1 MERRIITFVFALL
14 CFVNLT
20 AQTDKTATILSS
32 NQNDETKV
40 KSLNKLA
47 SELIEEK
54 LLNEADGVVQ
64 KAMEIATL
72 KSLPAGK
79 ADAMDNLGL
88 LAQNRF
94 DYTNAMN
101 FFVQSLKIKD
111 GLNNPSGVA
120 IAKNHIGKIF
130 FLQKNEENA
139 LTNYKSA
146 LALLQN
152 NGDKAALA
160 ETHRNLGDLYLAK
173 KTYGTAKEH
182 YDTALRIWAE
192 EVQDLKKAAGIAS
205 YLGKVVTDLGDND
218 GAMTYFNASLNFHR
232 NLNDIAGIGNDYLN
246 LSKIYNSLNDSELA
260 FENVNNALAAFQQIN
275 NKLGIAESYHLSGK
289 LSLAAGNR
297 GQAES
302 FFDKSADLL
311 KGTAVEPGI
320 PEILKS
326 ISLSFAEMGNYPKA
340 YTMAQAFDASKD
352 QLFNRQKAE
361 SLLELTTKYESEYA
375 VKDKNRQLATMS
387 EQRATEQMIRWLLI
401 ALVLSAIVAM
411 FFVYKSYKQKK
422 ADNEKLTAMNET
434 IQSQNGEIARKNIE
448 MNVTNLELKEKNGKL
463 DHLNDQLVFE
473 ISERENS
480 QKSLFSKD
488 HYLASVTTRMR
499 NPLNEIVGLAQALM
513 SSRPRHDQKDSI
525 QNLQFATN
533 NLLVLINDVLDF
545 SEIEASKISLETID
559 FSTEDIV
566 TVLKKDIKSDKNI
579 RVEFNVDKRIPESLN
594 GDAVRL
600 NQILN
605 YLLKNQYDKIDE
617 GYIETNILRSELI
630 DNELTLKVDIHA
642 KGSKITYELL
652 DRLYNKPSN
661 RDELE
666 NLAED
671 EVELVIARR
680 LVELQNGTISV
691 SKVKEEVITTLF
703 LPFKVVDEK
712 KLEKNTEGPNVPAF
726 NDNFLEGKR
735 ILVVED
741 NKVNQMLVVNMLKKK
756 GMIVSAANDG
766 LEGLEAVQMKDFD
779 LILMD
784 IQMPRMDG
792 YRAVAEIRRLKE
804 PSKSD
809 LPIIALTASAYV
821 TEKEKAQLFG
831 MTDHIGKPFS
841 PEEMI
846 EKISRVLMT
855 HNPNEGSLAV
865 QSVN

>member
-20 AQTDKTATILSS
+20 AQTDKTASILSS
-32 NQNDETKV
+32 NQNDDVKV

-47 SELIEEK
+47 SDLIEEK

-130 FLQKNEENA
+130 FLQKDEVNA
-139 LTNYKSA
+139 LTNYNSA

-152 NGDKAALA
+152 KGDKAALA

-182 YDTALRIWAE
+182 YDTALHIWAD

-246 LSKIYNSLNDSELA
+246 LSKIYNTLNDNELA
-260 FENVNNALAAFQQIN
+260 IENVNNALAAFQQIDH
-275 NKLGIAESYHLSGK
+275 KLGIAESYHLSGK

-311 KGTAVEPGI
+311 KGTAVEPGV

-401 ALVLSAIVAM
+401 GVVLFGFIALY
-411 FFVYKSYKQKK
+411 FVYKNYKQKK
-422 ADNEKLTAMNET
+422 ADNEKLTNMNET

-499 NPLNEIVGLAQALM
+499 NPLNEIVGLAQNLM
-513 SSRPRHDQKDSI
+513 SSRPRHDQKESI

-566 TVLKKDIKSDKNI
+566 AVLKKDIKSDKNI
-579 RVEFNVDKRIPESLN
+579 RVEFSVDKRIPESLN

-642 KGSKITYELL
+642 KGSKITFELL

-661 RDELE
+661 REEFE

-691 SKVKEEVITTLF
+691 TKVKEEVITTLF
-703 LPFKVVDEK
+703 LPFKVIDEK

-804 PSKSD
+804 PSKSE